1 MPISWP
7 FKSQSND
14 VPAMPGNTGL
24 GEERMRVLLI
34 AFLTLL
40 FIGIITNL
48 VYTLSQARQGV
59 LQLQQLTSEKLVH
72 VLEQQTSDSLSAVEL
87 ALQSSSRSIAL
98 LSPQKR
104 RHDETVHDIL
114 VSAIRHLPFVR
125 AIWVLDAEG
134 NMIHDSE
141 RLPGKYNL
149 SDRDYFK
156 IHRDKT
162 TQGLYID
169 RPQLS
174 KHGVWFIGVS
184 LRISHPDGSFG
195 GVIAAAVE
203 PRQFHR
209 FYESIKPGKDGVVSL
224 LGTDGTLMLR
234 VPDRHGIEGKK
245 LDPLPSFVEMLPRA
259 NAGTYLAKS
268 SVDNIERIYFYRRVA
283 ERPLVVLVGIGER
296 EVLAPWRNAAQAYT
310 AVSVAFLLLV
320 CWLGYLGLHE
330 LRRRAVLHRALMSS
344 ESALTAAQKLAR
356 IGSWEFD
363 LQRKKGK
370 WSEEMFA
377 LLGMQKVPDSP
388 PLSQFLEALHP
399 DDRAEVESAFRQGR
413 AWRGELR
420 TNPDKG
426 NVRYLYSSSAEQKN
440 EKGEITAI
448 SGTLQ
453 DVTQRRFADEKL
465 SLAARVFDHMQDGIV
480 VTGVDGRIVAV
491 NAAFER
497 ITGYPETQV
506 LGRHAHMMR
515 SDRHQDAFYRSIL
528 DAIEAG
534 GEWRGEVWGKR
545 KNGAAYLQWMTISVM
560 RDNSGRRTGYVAVI
574 TDLSEITEANAQLTF
589 LSTHDPLTRLPNR
602 RLLNDRLQQAIDN
615 VQPKHPAV
623 AVLILNVDRLQRL
636 NDSLGHD
643 AGDTV
648 LLEIAKRLIKCL
660 PHGDTLARPGSDE
673 FVILFTRFENN
684 NDVITFAH
692 QLLDEVAAPIHVQD
706 QTLSVT
712 ASAGISVYPYDGTS
726 ASDLL
731 KNADTA
737 LSHAK
742 QNGPGTLRFFKSA
755 MNAQALHWISI
766 EHELRGALG
775 RNELFLYYQP
785 QVCLSNGSLC
795 GAEALLRW
803 NSPKLGM
810 VMPAEFIPMAED
822 IGLIVQIGEWV
833 IRQACAQAK
842 AWQDTGHAPL
852 VVAVN
857 VSAQQVAAGTLV
869 KVVES
874 ALTQSGLQPHYLEV
888 ELTES
893 VLMRDT
899 EMALQ
904 QIAALRELGVR
915 VSLDDFGTG
924 YSSLGYLSRFALD
937 KLKIDQ
943 CFVRDI
949 IADARSATIAR
960 VTIALAHG
968 LGITVI
974 AEGVENTEQLEYLRA
989 AGCNEV
995 QGFLIGRPAPPCQLA
1010 ELQQNWRAISSG

>member
-1 MPISWP
+1 
-7 FKSQSND
+7 
-14 VPAMPGNTGL
+14 
-24 GEERMRVLLI
+24 MRVLLI

-48 VYTLSQARQGV
+48 IYTLSQARQGV

-72 VLEQQTSDSLSAVEL
+72 VLEQQTADSLNAVEL

-98 LSPQKR
+98 PSSQKR
-104 RHDETVHDIL
+104 KDDEAVHDIL
-114 VSAIRHLPFVR
+114 VSAIRNLPFVR
-125 AIWVLDAEG
+125 AIWVLDTEG
-134 NMIHDSE
+134 DMIHDSE

-156 IHRDKT
+156 VHRETT

-184 LRISHPDGSFG
+184 LRISRPDGSFG

-203 PRQFHR
+203 PRHFHQF
-209 FYESIKPGKDGVVSL
+209 YKSIKPGNDGVVSL

-234 VPDRHGIEGKK
+234 VPDQHGIEGKK
-245 LDPLPSFVEMLPRA
+245 LNPLPRFVGMLPHA
-259 NAGTYLAKS
+259 NVGSYSAKS
-268 SVDNIERIYFYRRVA
+268 SVDNVERIYFYRRVRG
-283 ERPLVVLVGIGER
+283 RPLVVLVGIGER

-310 AVSVAFLLLV
+310 AVSVAFLFLV
-320 CWLGYLGLHE
+320 CWLGYVGLHE
-330 LRRRAVLHRALMSS
+330 LRRRASLHKALVSS
-344 ESALTAAQKLAR
+344 ESALNAAQKLAR

-377 LLGMQKVPDSP
+377 LLAMQKTPDSP
-388 PLSQFLEALHP
+388 PLHQFLEALHP
-399 DDRAEVESAFRQGR
+399 DDRTEVESAFRQGR
-413 AWRGELR
+413 AWLGELR

-426 NVRYLYSSSAEQKN
+426 PVRYLYFSSAEQKN
-440 EKGEITAI
+440 ERGETTAI

-453 DVTQRRFADEKL
+453 DVTQRHFADEKL
-465 SLAARVFDHMQDGIV
+465 NLAARVFNHMQDGIV
-480 VTGVDGRIVAV
+480 VTDIDGRIVAV

-497 ITGYPETQV
+497 ITGYPEMDV
-506 LGRHAHMMR
+506 LGQHPTMLRSERHH
-515 SDRHQDAFYRSIL
+515 DAFYRSIL
-528 DAIEAG
+528 DAVETN
-534 GEWRGEVWGKR
+534 GEWRGEIWGKR

-560 RDNSGRRTGYVAVI
+560 RDNAGRRTGYVAVI

-589 LSTHDPLTRLPNR
+589 LSNHDPLTRLPNR
-602 RLLNDRLQQAIDN
+602 RLLNDRLQQTIDN
-615 VQPKHPAV
+615 AQPEHPAV

-636 NDSLGHD
+636 NDSLGHE

-648 LLEIAKRLIKCL
+648 LWEIARRLIARL
-660 PHGDTLARPGSDE
+660 PHGDTLARPGSDK
-673 FVILFTRFENN
+673 FVIVFTRFEDN

-692 QLLDEVAAPIHVQD
+692 QLLDEIAAPILVQGRN
-706 QTLSVT
+706 LSVT
-712 ASAGISVYPYDGTS
+712 ASVGISVYPYDGIH

-731 KNADTA
+731 KNADAA
-737 LSHAK
+737 LSNAK
-742 QNGPGTLRFFKSA
+742 QYGPGTLRFFKST

-775 RNELFLYYQP
+775 RNELLLYYQP
-785 QVCLSNGSLC
+785 QVCLSNGRLC
-795 GAEALLRW
+795 GVEALLRW
-803 NSPKLGM
+803 DSPKLGM
-810 VMPAEFIPMAED
+810 VMPADFIPMAED

-833 IRQACAQAK
+833 IRQACAQARD
-842 AWQDTGHAPL
+842 WQETGPAPL
-852 VVAVN
+852 IVAVN

-869 KVVES
+869 QVVES
-874 ALTQSGLQPHYLEV
+874 ALAQSGLQPRYLEI

-899 EMALQ
+899 EIALR

-943 CFVRDI
+943 CFIRDI
-949 IADARSATIAR
+949 IADTRSAAIAR
-960 VTIALAHG
+960 ATIALAHG
-968 LGITVI
+968 LGIRVI
-974 AEGVENTEQLEYLRA
+974 AEGVENAEQLEYLRA
-989 AGCNEV
+989 AGCDEV
-995 QGFLIGRPAPPCQLA
+995 QGFLIGRPAPPSQLA
-1010 ELQQNWRAISSG
+1010 ELQMSWQAISPC